1 MPTNRVYFVK
11 KLTISKYSKYII
23 SLNKKGE

>member
-1 MPTNRVYFVK
+1 MPTNRVYFIK
-11 KLTISKYSKYII
+11 KLAINKYSKYIT

>member
-11 KLTISKYSKYII
+11 KLTINKYSKYIT

>member
-1 MPTNRVYFVK
+1 MSTNKVYFVK
-11 KLTISKYSKYII
+11 KLAISKYSKYIT

>member
-1 MPTNRVYFVK
+1 MPINRVYFVK
-11 KLTISKYSKYII
+11 KLAISKYSKYII

>member
-11 KLTISKYSKYII
+11 KLAISKYSKYIT
-23 SLNKKGE
+23 SLNKKRE